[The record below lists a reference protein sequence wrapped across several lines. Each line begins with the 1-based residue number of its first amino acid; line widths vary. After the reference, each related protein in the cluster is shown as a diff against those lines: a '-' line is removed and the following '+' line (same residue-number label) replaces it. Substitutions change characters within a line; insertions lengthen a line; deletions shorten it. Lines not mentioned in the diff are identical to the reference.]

1 MPKRPSST
9 LMANFAAKIGR
20 SKAVARVRPLLAG
33 TAEIGMSPVD
43 SATGRDVPHTRL
55 RAIVATPSGSTADQA
70 SPRRQRQHFR
80 GRDPLR
86 KYDEE
91 NSLPQTRHWLAASMH
106 WTRKALSSM
115 VHSAGRACDGLRY

>member
-1 MPKRPSST
+1 LKGDPEGPE
-9 LMANFAAKIGR
+9 
-20 SKAVARVRPLLAG
+20 LAE

-80 GRDPLR
+80 VRDPKQLF
-86 KYDEE
+86 
-91 NSLPQTRHWLAASMH
+91 A
-106 WTRKALSSM
+106 
-115 VHSAGRACDGLRY
+115 